1 MANKHPLF
9 KELKSIISKIAGVEG
24 SLRKALLS
32 IEKIKTAF
40 IYGSFATKK
49 EKPSSDIDLM
59 VIGDPDFS
67 SLNEKIALLEKRLRR
82 EINLTVY
89 SSEEYKAKKMAKS
102 SFITELLENPK
113 IMLIGKEDAL

>member
-1 MANKHPLF
+1 
-9 KELKSIISKIAGVEG
+9 
-24 SLRKALLS
+24 
-32 IEKIKTAF
+32 
-40 IYGSFATKK
+40 
-49 EKPSSDIDLM
+49 M